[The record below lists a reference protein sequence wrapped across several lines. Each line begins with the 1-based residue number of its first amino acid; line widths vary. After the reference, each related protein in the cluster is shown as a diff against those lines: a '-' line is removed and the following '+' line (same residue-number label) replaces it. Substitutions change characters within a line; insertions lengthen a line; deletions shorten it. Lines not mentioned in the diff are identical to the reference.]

1 MMNVGQA
8 LGRFR
13 IASCLL
19 LTGLLFAGCQT
30 NKVDSGFSEVP
41 GMQEPVASGTTSPAS
56 QAGTPTPVVAANSA
70 SEANRG
76 GTSEIIKRGDV
87 LLITFADL
95 PKDAQLQPFDQ
106 RVKDD
111 GTVTLIY
118 NRDFQAAGK
127 RTGDLERE
135 IRSFY
140 VPGYFINMTPTVRIS
155 GESRFYYVD
164 GEVRAP
170 GKFPWVNGM
179 TVSKG
184 IAGAGG
190 FTDFANKRKVKLIR
204 PDGRKQTINCNKVL
218 DHPEL
223 DPLVFPDDKIHVPRR
238 IFW

>member
-1 MMNVGQA
+1 MAMMKVGQVW
-8 LGRFR
+8 GRLC
-13 IASCLL
+13 ILSCLL

-30 NKVDSGFSEVP
+30 NKADSGFSEVP
-41 GMQEPVASGTTSPAS
+41 GVEATAPGAAPAIN
-56 QAGTPTPVVAANSA
+56 QVTAGTPGANS
-70 SEANRG
+70 G
-76 GTSEIIKRGDV
+76 GTNIDLSGEIIKPGDV

-95 PKDAQLQPFDQ
+95 PKDAQLPAFDQ

-118 NRDFQAAGK
+118 NRSFQAAGK

-135 IRSFY
+135 IRAFY

-170 GKFPWVNGM
+170 GKFPYVSGI
-179 TVSKG
+179 TVTKA
-184 IAGAGG
+184 IASAGG
-190 FTDFANKRKVKLIR
+190 YTDFANKRKVKLIR
-204 PDGRKQTINCNKVL
+204 AGGRQQTINSNKVL
-218 DHPEL
+218 DNPEQ

-238 IFW
+238 IL